1 MNYFISRAGQQYG
14 PYSLDEVQR
23 YVASGNILVSDLARS
38 EAMEHWAP
46 VSQVVGNIPTQPV
59 PPPPGQAQ
67 VPVYV
72 QPQPQPPLY
81 AQPAPPN
88 YKPPKSRLAFILL
101 GIFLGGLGIHNFYAG
116 YTGKGLAQLLISV
129 LTCGVGSLVVWV
141 WVIVE
146 LCTVDKDSENVYFN

>member
-14 PYSLDEVQR
+14 PYTLDEVQR
-23 YVASGNILVSDLARS
+23 YFSSGNILATDLARS
-38 EAMEHWAP
+38 EAMEQWAP
-46 VSQVVGNIPTQPV
+46 VSQIIGNIPSQPV
-59 PPPPGQAQ
+59 APPPGYAQ
-67 VPVYV
+67 PPAYV
-72 QPQPQPPLY
+72 QQQPQTALY
-81 AQPAPPN
+81 AQPVPPN

-129 LTCGVGSLVVWV
+129 LTCGLGSIVVWV
-141 WVIVE
+141 WVIIE